1 MELKMAFK
9 WDQHNVQGVDKMGG
23 SVSIFF
29 IFRSSIKVSIS
40 FDICSFE
47 STVADDWNDSIAF
60 KTQ

>member
-1 MELKMAFK
+1 MEWVDMELEMGFK
-9 WDQHNVQGVDKMGG
+9 WDQHNVQGVDRIGG

-47 STVADDWNDSIAF
+47 STVADD
-60 KTQ
+60 